1 MNRPAN
7 KRPALDAAIVFSLY
21 FRRHSGRT
29 FGHARAMNTVTTHR
43 VISCGIQTF
52 GLVLCIAL
60 TVIASR
66 IP

>member
-1 MNRPAN
+1 
-7 KRPALDAAIVFSLY
+7 
-21 FRRHSGRT
+21 
-29 FGHARAMNTVTTHR
+29 MNTVTTHR